1 MTEYRICNICGKKNT
16 PDLWMCE
23 CGNII
28 SGLPVVSSDE
38 AAEKQEGFC
47 EFCGEYFD
55 ENEDECPFCFK
66 KRASVLKKE
75 HYYFVSC
82 LGKKLEIPNGT
93 SEIGRSG
100 LMSNMLCDANAFA
113 VSEKHIIL
121 KNENDVIS
129 IVDISRNG
137 TFVNGS
143 KLPKDE
149 QYILNIGDEICLG
162 GIPGIGD
169 KYSFSIILTKE

>member
-1 MTEYRICNICGKKNT
+1 
-16 PDLWMCE
+16 
-23 CGNII
+23 
-28 SGLPVVSSDE
+28 
-38 AAEKQEGFC
+38 
-47 EFCGEYFD
+47 
-55 ENEDECPFCFK
+55 
-66 KRASVLKKE
+66 
-75 HYYFVSC
+75 
-82 LGKKLEIPNGT
+82 
-93 SEIGRSG
+93 
-100 LMSNMLCDANAFA
+100 MSNMLCDANAFA
-113 VSEKHIIL
+113 VSEKHFIL

-143 KLPKDE
+143 RLPKDE